1 MSTRDLLFEL
11 GTEELPAGE
20 ISAMA
25 RALVNALTRDLKN
38 YSLSYSRAEQFSTP
52 RRLAVL
58 VRDVAVKGPDQERHV
73 IGPPVS
79 AARDDQGRWTPAAE
93 GFARKQGIDT
103 AALQIAEENGIERIA
118 AHVIQT
124 GVIAREVI
132 PDIIKNAVSAIP
144 VSKRMRWGRSRE
156 EFLRPVQ
163 WLVLLFGDEI
173 LPYEQFGLSSGRDSR
188 GHRFHH
194 DEAVSLPSPGDYEGL
209 LRDARVIVDEAERR
223 RIITEQVSALVGPGE
238 TVALSE
244 ALLDE
249 VTGLVEWPIAL
260 RGSFD
265 PAFLEVPEKALI
277 SAMKNHQKYFHLND
291 ASTGAL
297 LPAFITVANIDSN
310 APERVIAGNERVIR
324 PRLADAA
331 FFFANDKRVA
341 LASRQARLAS
351 VVFQQKLGSLLDK
364 TERMVNLAARLAESI
379 GANVDVTSRAAALA
393 KCDLV
398 SEMVLEFPELQGSAG
413 AQYALND
420 GEPTVVA
427 QAIEEH
433 YLPRFAGDDLPT
445 SAEGSALALADRLD
459 TLVGIFGIGEPPTGS
474 KDPFAL
480 RRASL
485 AVIRILIDL
494 GQPVSL
500 RDLLNFAQLQHAA
513 SLRED
518 TASTVLHYVFERLD
532 SWYADQGV
540 SVDVV
545 RAVLASSDTDLWDID
560 LRINALAAFS
570 STETAQQ
577 LAAANKRVANL
588 LAKADRGDFPAPET
602 AKFVEAAEHALHERV
617 LSAQDALSPLIA
629 QREYASALD
638 SLATLRQPVDDFF
651 NAVMVNADDPD
662 VRVNRLALLNM
673 LRELFTQIADI
684 ALLSSG
690 TE

>member
-25 RALVNALTRDLKN
+25 RALVNALTQDLKN

-249 VTGLVEWPIAL
+249 VTGLSSGP
-260 RGSFD
+260 
-265 PAFLEVPEKALI
+265 
-277 SAMKNHQKYFHLND
+277 
-291 ASTGAL
+291 
-297 LPAFITVANIDSN
+297 LPC
-310 APERVIAGNERVIR
+310 
-324 PRLADAA
+324 
-331 FFFANDKRVA
+331 
-341 LASRQARLAS
+341 
-351 VVFQQKLGSLLDK
+351 
-364 TERMVNLAARLAESI
+364 
-379 GANVDVTSRAAALA
+379 AAAL
-393 KCDLV
+393 
-398 SEMVLEFPELQGSAG
+398 
-413 AQYALND
+413 
-420 GEPTVVA
+420 T
-427 QAIEEH
+427 
-433 YLPRFAGDDLPT
+433 PRF
-445 SAEGSALALADRLD
+445 
-459 TLVGIFGIGEPPTGS
+459 
-474 KDPFAL
+474 
-480 RRASL
+480 
-485 AVIRILIDL
+485 
-494 GQPVSL
+494 
-500 RDLLNFAQLQHAA
+500 
-513 SLRED
+513 
-518 TASTVLHYVFERLD
+518 
-532 SWYADQGV
+532 
-540 SVDVV
+540 
-545 RAVLASSDTDLWDID
+545 
-560 LRINALAAFS
+560 
-570 STETAQQ
+570 
-577 LAAANKRVANL
+577 
-588 LAKADRGDFPAPET
+588 
-602 AKFVEAAEHALHERV
+602 
-617 LSAQDALSPLIA
+617 
-629 QREYASALD
+629 
-638 SLATLRQPVDDFF
+638 
-651 NAVMVNADDPD
+651 
-662 VRVNRLALLNM
+662 
-673 LRELFTQIADI
+673 
-684 ALLSSG
+684 
-690 TE
+690 